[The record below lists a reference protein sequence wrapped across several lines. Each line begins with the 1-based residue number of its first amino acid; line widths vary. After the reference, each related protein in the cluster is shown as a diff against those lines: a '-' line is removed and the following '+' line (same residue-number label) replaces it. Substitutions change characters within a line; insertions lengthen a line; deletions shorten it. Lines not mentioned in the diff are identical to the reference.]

1 MLQASNTNLNIEA
14 YNAVISGLYTKQRN
28 FDVGKSKLI
37 EILEEMSDNKIH
49 PNEQTLM
56 NSIKYIFHLVA
67 KSRDA
72 TSNYATEGEKTVL
85 SLLSEFR
92 SLGIEPSL
100 ASYEYIIKLYNLS
113 ALREKVHSII
123 FDIIEELE
131 NKQKSGS
138 SLKVIIPEDVNFF
151 YQAMQWINKLS
162 NVKLAYRTHRLLLN
176 EGENCNSLLGG
187 FDTQSYYYK

>member
-1 MLQASNTNLNIEA
+1 
-14 YNAVISGLYTKQRN
+14 
-28 FDVGKSKLI
+28 
-37 EILEEMSDNKIH
+37 MSENKIH

-72 TSNYATEGEKTVL
+72 TSNNATDGEKTVL

-92 SLGIEPSL
+92 SLGVEPSL

-113 ALREKVHSII
+113 ALREKCHSII

-138 SLKVIIPEDVNFF
+138 SLKIIIPEDVNFF

-176 EGENCNSLLGG
+176 EGENYNALLGG
-187 FDTQSYYYK
+187 FMTQTYYYK

>member
-1 MLQASNTNLNIEA
+1 MNIEA
-14 YNAVISGLYTKQRN
+14 YNAVLSGLTTKQKN
-28 FDVGKSKLI
+28 YEIGKGKLI
-37 EILEEMSDNKIH
+37 EILEEMSENKIH
-49 PNEQTLM
+49 PNEQTLL

-67 KSRDA
+67 KSRD
-72 TSNYATEGEKTVL
+72 TTNQYATDAEKTVL

-92 SLGIEPSL
+92 SLGVEPSL

-113 ALREKVHSII
+113 ALREKCHSII

-151 YQAMQWINKLS
+151 HQAMQWINRLS

-176 EGENCNSLLGG
+176 EGENYNALLGG
-187 FDTQSYYYK
+187 FMTQSYYYK